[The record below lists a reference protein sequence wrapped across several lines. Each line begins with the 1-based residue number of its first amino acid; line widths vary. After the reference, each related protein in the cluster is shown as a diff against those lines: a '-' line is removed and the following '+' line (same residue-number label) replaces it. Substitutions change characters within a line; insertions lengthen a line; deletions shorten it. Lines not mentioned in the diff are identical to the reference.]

1 MTAFFANP
9 DAMILLT
16 GLLVALAAALPGCF
30 LVLRGSSLMTD
41 AISHAIVFGIAL
53 TWLATGYISGPIQIA
68 GAAAA
73 GLLTVL
79 LIEALTRTRRLN
91 NDAAMGL
98 VFPTLFAA
106 GVLIIN
112 IYARDIHLDTD
123 TVLLGEIAFV
133 WLDTTRI
140 AGMDIPNAIISLTV
154 FAALN
159 LAFVLLFWKPLKLS
173 VFDPDFAALQGLR
186 PGLVLG
192 GLFAL
197 TSATAVAAF
206 DAVGAILFVAFV
218 IVPPATAYLL
228 TQSLAVMVT
237 LAALIGMASA
247 LAGQQAA
254 LALDV
259 SIGGMMALM
268 TGAFFALALVAAPGK
283 GVIATLLRRR
293 NDRLAFACRTLVTH
307 LHSHAGGPRVDE
319 ENAVTA
325 LESHLRWPRRQI
337 RNVVLRALDEGLV
350 RREGA
355 MLVLTEM
362 GAALGRETV
371 ASVAPLIPPRP
382 QDQPQPAPPAA

>member
-1 MTAFFANP
+1 MTAFFADP

-16 GLLVALAAALPGCF
+16 GLLVALAAALPGAF

-53 TWLATGYISGPIQIA
+53 TWLATGFISGPVQIA

-123 TVLLGEIAFV
+123 TVLLGEIGFV
-133 WLDTTRI
+133 WLDTTAI
-140 AGMDIPNAIISLTV
+140 AGLEIPNAV
-154 FAALN
+154 LN
-159 LAFVLLFWKPLKLS
+159 LGLFALVNLGFVLLFWKSLKLA

-186 PGLVLG
+186 PGVVLA

-228 TQSLAVMVT
+228 THNLAVMVT

-247 LAGQQAA
+247 FTGQQAA

-268 TGAFFALALVAAPGK
+268 TGGFFALALLAAPGK
-283 GVIATLLRRR
+283 GVIATLNRRR
-293 NDRLAFACRTLVTH
+293 SDRLAFACRTLVTH
-307 LHSHAGGPRVDE
+307 LHAHAGGPRVEE

-325 LESHLRWPRRQI
+325 LESHLRWSRRDV
-337 RNVVLRALDEGLV
+337 RSVVLRALDDGLV
-350 RREGA
+350 RRDGSL
-355 MLVLTEM
+355 LVLTEI
-362 GAALGRETV
+362 GTALGRDMV

-382 QDQPQPAPPAA
+382 QPEPGPPLGP